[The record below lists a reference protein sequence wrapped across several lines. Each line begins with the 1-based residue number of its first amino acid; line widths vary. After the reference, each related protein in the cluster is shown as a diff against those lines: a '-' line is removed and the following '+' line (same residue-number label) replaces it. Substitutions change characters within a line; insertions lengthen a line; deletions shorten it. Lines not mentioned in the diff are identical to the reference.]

1 MLLLIVKRNFKRY
14 LLKVMNQEKMGREFK
29 YKMQIYNLVEKKIMS
44 KIKISN
50 SISKWKL
57 KMKYKIRANKGLT
70 KTRK

>member
-57 KMKYKIRANKGLT
+57 KMKYKIRANKCLT